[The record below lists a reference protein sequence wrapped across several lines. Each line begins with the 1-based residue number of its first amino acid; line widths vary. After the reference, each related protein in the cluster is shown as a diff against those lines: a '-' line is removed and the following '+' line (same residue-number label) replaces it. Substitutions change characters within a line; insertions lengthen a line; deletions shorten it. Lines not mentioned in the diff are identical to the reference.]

1 MLAARMWI
9 VIHCVQ
15 GVVSP
20 VLANVYLHYVLDLW
34 FERRMRTRYR
44 GQSRLFRFADDFV
57 GCFDYRHEAEAFE
70 AALAERMQKFGLEL
84 AADKTKRIRFGP
96 WGGRHNGRFDFLGFE
111 FSWGRGHRGQPTINA
126 APVAR
131 NCEER
136 FNGSPN

>member
-1 MLAARMWI
+1 MWI

-34 FERRMRTRYR
+34 FERRMRRRYR

-57 GCFDYRHEAEAFE
+57 CCFDYRHEAEAFE

-84 AADKTKRIRFGP
+84 AADKTKRIRFWAVG
-96 WGGRHNGRFDFLGFE
+96 WTAQR
-111 FSWGRGHRGQPTINA
+111 S
-126 APVAR
+126 V
-131 NCEER
+131 
-136 FNGSPN
+136 

>member
-1 MLAARMWI
+1 MLAAPTRI

-34 FERRMRTRYR
+34 FERRMRKGYR

-57 GCFDYRHEAEAFE
+57 CCFDYRHEAEAFE
-70 AALAERMQKFGLEL
+70 AALAERMHKFGLEL

-96 WGGRHNGRFDFLGFE
+96 WGGRHNGRFD
-111 FSWGRGHRGQPTINA
+111 
-126 APVAR
+126 
-131 NCEER
+131 
-136 FNGSPN
+136 